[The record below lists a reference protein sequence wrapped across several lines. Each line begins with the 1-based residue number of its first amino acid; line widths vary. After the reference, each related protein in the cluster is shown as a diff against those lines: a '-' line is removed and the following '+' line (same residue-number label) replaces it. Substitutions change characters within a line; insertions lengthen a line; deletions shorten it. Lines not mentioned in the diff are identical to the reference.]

1 MAINPRVAARKEA
14 EIAFLKA
21 EDDRL
26 KDLGEKRKKEA
37 AEKSAATKKEDPVLF
52 SEEDREEENEYSTF
66 GSDFLEELE
75 KDEPKYLSPS
85 ERRKNI

>member
-26 KDLGEKRKKEA
+26 KDLGKKRQEEA
-37 AEKSAATKKEDPVLF
+37 AEKSAAEDYEQTLGEGFKNRCLTVLRLKVVVKQVALLTK
-52 SEEDREEENEYSTF
+52 
-66 GSDFLEELE
+66 
-75 KDEPKYLSPS
+75 
-85 ERRKNI
+85 